1 MSQTSLIRDGAEF
14 KHRAALSRV
23 LLDVFTH
30 RQLLRQLVLRDI
42 AGRYRGSMFGTIW
55 AFLNP
60 LLMLSVYTVVFGV
73 FLRSR
78 WAGTSNSLEFS
89 VVLFSGLIFFNLFA
103 ECFNRSPMLIASHV
117 NYVKKVAFPLE
128 LLPWMI
134 VGTALFH
141 MSISFL
147 VWIIFS
153 AFVYGVIHWTL
164 IFVPLIMVPLVF
176 MLIGL
181 SWILSSLGVYIRDIG
196 QVVGVLTSV
205 VMFLSPVFYAIE
217 SLPKPF
223 QALLR
228 INPLTFVIQQARGVM
243 IDGVLPDF
251 GMLAVYT
258 VASVAFAW
266 LSLAWFQRARDG
278 FADVL

>member
-30 RQLLRQLVLRDI
+30 RQLLRQLVRRDI

-89 VVLFSGLIFFNLFA
+89 VVLFSGLIIFNFFA
-103 ECFNRSPMLIASHV
+103 ECFNRAPMLIASHV

-164 IFVPLIMVPLVF
+164 VFVPLILVPLVF
-176 MLIGL
+176 MVMGV

-228 INPLTFVIQQARGVM
+228 VNPLTFVIQQARSVM

-258 VASVAFAW
+258 VASVIFAW

>member
-30 RQLLRQLVLRDI
+30 RQLLRQLVSRDI

-89 VVLFSGLIFFNLFA
+89 VVLFSGLVIFNFFS
-103 ECFNRSPMLIASHV
+103 ECFNRAPTLITSHA

-153 AFVYGVIHWTL
+153 AFVYGTIHWTL
-164 IFVPLIMVPLVF
+164 VFVPLILVPLVF
-176 MLIGL
+176 MVIGV

-223 QALLR
+223 QAVLR
-228 INPLTFVIQQARGVM
+228 INPLTFVIQQARAVM

-258 VASVAFAW
+258 VASVLFAW